1 MTFRTLDQAGA
12 LSAKRVLVRVDFNV
26 PMQDGRITDD
36 TRLRAALPTIRLLAE
51 RGAKVALLAHFD
63 RPKGK
68 RVPTMSLRPIVD
80 PLSGLL
86 GQTVAFADDCVG
98 AEAKSAVD
106 RLKPGGVALLENVR
120 FHAGE
125 EANEPAFARELAA
138 NGDLYVND
146 AFSAAH
152 RAHASTEGVAHLLP
166 AYAGLAMQRELE
178 QLERVLG
185 KPRRPLMGIVG
196 GAKISTK
203 LDLLKTLVTRLDR
216 LAIGGGLA
224 NTFLLAQGWAIGA
237 SHAEKAMAQTAR
249 EIEHIAK
256 RNHCELLLPTD
267 VLVATSLEPGAPTFV
282 RRHGEV
288 RDDERI
294 LDAGPETLAT
304 LIRTLNNTETL
315 IWNGPL
321 GVFETPPFDRGTVGT
336 AKAAAALTREAKLLS
351 VAGGGDTVAALNA
364 AGVAGDF
371 TFVSAA
377 GGAFLEWMA
386 GKILP
391 GVAALEPTEVKVTG

>member
-1 MTFRTLDQAGA
+1 MTFRTLDQADE
-12 LSAKRVLVRVDFNV
+12 LSSKRVLVRVDFNV
-26 PMQDGRITDD
+26 PIQHGRITDS
-36 TRLRAALPTIRLLAE
+36 TRLRSALPTIRFLAE
-51 RGAKVALLAHFD
+51 RGAKVVLLAHFD

-68 RVPTMSLRPIVD
+68 RVPSMSLRPTVE
-80 PLSGLL
+80 PLAALL
-86 GQTVAFADDCVG
+86 GQPVAFADDCVG
-98 AEAKSAVD
+98 PQAKAAVD
-106 RLKPGGVALLENVR
+106 GLKSGGVALLENVR
-120 FHAGE
+120 FHPGE
-125 EANEPAFARELAA
+125 EANDPAFARELAA

-152 RAHASTEGVAHLLP
+152 RAHASTEAIAHLLP

-196 GAKISTK
+196 GSKISTK
-203 LDLLKTLVTRLDR
+203 LDLLKILVTRLDR

-224 NTFLLAQGWAIGA
+224 NTFLFAHGWNVGA
-237 SHAEKAMAQTAR
+237 SYAEKALAQTAR
-249 EIEHIAK
+249 EIEHIAE

-267 VLVATSLEPGAPTFV
+267 VVVAATLEPGAATFV
-282 RRHGEV
+282 RRQGEV

-294 LDAGPETLAT
+294 LDVGPETLAT
-304 LIRTLNNTETL
+304 LIRALDNSETL

-321 GVFETPPFDRGTVGT
+321 GVFEAPPFDRGTVAT
-336 AKAAAALTREAKLLS
+336 AKAAAALVRRGRLVA

-371 TFVSAA
+371 TFISAA

-386 GKILP
+386 GKQLP
-391 GVAALEPTEVKVTG
+391 GLMALELTG